1 MRSKIISGAGALLLC
16 AATVGSALAETSWQ
30 QRTPEQDDRI
40 LARTVIPDLSP
51 RQRYQ
56 SAVQE
61 AGGGLKLNLGSCA
74 DLSPGE
80 RAACMRDARA
90 LYQKDMAAAR
100 DILQTGDARSPP
112 SR

>member
-1 MRSKIISGAGALLLC
+1 MRNMFISGAVTLLC
-16 AATVGSALAETSWQ
+16 GAAAGSAFAETAWQ

-40 LARTVIPDLSP
+40 LARTVIPDVSA

-56 SAVQE
+56 TAVQE

-74 DLSPGE
+74 DMSAGE
-80 RAACMRDARA
+80 RPPCARDARA

-100 DILQTGDARSPP
+100 ELLQTGDARSAP
-112 SR
+112 RR